1 MTLTTLTFIL
11 GIYFLNKGLYFHK
24 VHLKEDTELLISNQE
39 YDAET
44 QFQWTDFEQD
54 LL

>member
-1 MTLTTLTFIL
+1 MHFMKK
-11 GIYFLNKGLYFHK
+11 GFYFQK
-24 VHLKEDTELLISNQE
+24 VHLKKDTELLISNRE
-39 YDAET
+39 YDEET